1 MIQRIQTLYLLL
13 IVVLGIALCFLPV
26 VQLTT
31 PEEAAQQHIYEMKAI
46 GLEELGIRNEEL
58 GIGDEAQS
66 FNGSLTAI
74 NGEKLNGGVSQTT
87 SQENFNSSL
96 MDVNGESPAIDGAPA
111 AVGLNGL
118 WGLLLTTLCIPVLA
132 LVDIFLYRK
141 RILQARLNIFLAVLC
156 VGYYGILAMFIWFA
170 KMNLGT
176 TEWHLYAWSG
186 IPLICLVLT
195 LMATR
200 RILKDE
206 ALVRAADRLR

>member
-13 IVVLGIALCFLPV
+13 IVALGITLCFVPV
-26 VQLTT
+26 VQLIT
-31 PEEAAQQHIYEMKAI
+31 PEEATQQRMYELKAI
-46 GLEELGIRNEEL
+46 GLHEVTINNE
-58 GIGDEAQS
+58 IATS
-66 FNGSLTAI
+66 NG
-74 NGEKLNGGVSQTT
+74 
-87 SQENFNSSL
+87 QENTEETVSNTISTDRTTETDDNATGTEETQS
-96 MDVNGESPAIDGAPA
+96 VQSKPI
-111 AVGLNGL
+111 LNGL

-156 VGYYGILAMFIWFA
+156 MGYYGILAMFVWFA

-176 TEWHLYAWSG
+176 TEWHLYVWSG
-186 IPLICLVLT
+186 IPLVCLVLT